1 MIQTTE
7 EAKAFLAL
15 AKKQLAEAQIREE
28 WAQALADAYES
39 REASGND
46 ELIFGYGRCNYW
58 EFVGIAEA
66 YYGDE
71 LSLDCNEDNVSL
83 FTRMFREVVGDQMA
97 EYDVDPFFTRS
108 RGNVF
113 RLHFM

>member
-1 MIQTTE
+1 LIQTTE
-7 EAKAFLAL
+7 EAIAFLAL
-15 AKKQLAEAQIREE
+15 AKKQLAEAQIRKE
-28 WAQALADAYES
+28 WAQALADAYEG

-46 ELIFGYGRCNYW
+46 KLIFGYGLCNYW
-58 EFVGIAEA
+58 EFVRIAEA

-71 LSLDCNEDNVSL
+71 LSLDWDEDNVSL
-83 FTRMFREVVGDQMA
+83 FATMFREVVGDQMA
-97 EYDVDPFFTRS
+97 EYDVNPFFARS